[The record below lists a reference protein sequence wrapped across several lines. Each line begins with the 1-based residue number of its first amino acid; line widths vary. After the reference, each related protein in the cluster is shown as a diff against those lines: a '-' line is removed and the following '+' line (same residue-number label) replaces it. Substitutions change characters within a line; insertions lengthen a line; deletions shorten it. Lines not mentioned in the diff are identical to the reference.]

1 MSHHLTLSGIFLL
14 FLTLLTTPGAGTE
27 SPVQA
32 FRPMPV
38 DVPKKGVFLVAERN
52 MPDPRFQ
59 RSVILLLVHGAE
71 GTLGVIINRP
81 TEIALS
87 EAVPD
92 LEGIEN
98 REHRLFFGGPVAMES
113 LLFLVYKE
121 MPPEPVAH
129 VLGAVHWGV
138 NRTVLESLLLE
149 DKPDSELRIYFG
161 RAGWAPGQLDAELMD
176 GSWRLF
182 QAPAEI
188 LFDQN
193 PATLWDTFMDGSSQP
208 WIMASNQT

>member
-14 FLTLLTTPGAGTE
+14 LLTLLTNIGNSADSSG
-27 SPVQA
+27 QA
-32 FRPMPV
+32 FNPV
-38 DVPKKGVFLVAERN
+38 PIDVPQKGVFLVAERN

-59 RSVILLLVHGAE
+59 HSVILLLVHGAE

-81 TEIALS
+81 TEIVLS

-92 LEGIEN
+92 LEGLEN

-113 LLFLVYKE
+113 LLFLVYNE
-121 MPPEPVAH
+121 IPPEPVAH
-129 VLGAVHWGV
+129 VLGAVHWGM
-138 NRTVLESLLLE
+138 NRTVLESLLAA

-182 QAPAEI
+182 RAPAEI
-188 LFDQN
+188 PFDQD
-193 PATLWDTFMDGSSQP
+193 PATLWDTFMDGSGQR
-208 WIMASNQT
+208 WIMASTET